1 MARTIN
7 YWTWKDSEILAELK
21 EKYGIDYNA
30 DPFIRK
36 DAITLLKQAE
46 IEAGKAKEMLVL
58 SEDDDEQL
66 KAEGIEDLKKDH
78 PQLMLS
84 RVIFH
89 STSEQDVPY
98 VFVGH
103 NGRAFYIPREIEVDV
118 PDYILDSCIA
128 NAVEFRMYPVTMTD
142 GTIEWKTKRIQR
154 YPYSVI
160 KKSFP
165 AP

>member
-1 MARTIN
+1 MAKTIN
-7 YWTWKDSEILAELK
+7 YWTWKDSELIDEL
-21 EKYGIDYNA
+21 EKYGIEYKG

-36 DAITLLKQAE
+36 DIIALLKRAE
-46 IEAGKAKEMLVL
+46 IEAGKAEEMLIETV
-58 SEDDDEQL
+58 DDDDKL

-89 STSEQDVPY
+89 NTSEQDMPY
-98 VFVGH
+98 VFIGH
-103 NGRAFYIPREIEVDV
+103 NGRGFYIPKDIEVDV
-118 PDYILDSCIA
+118 PDYLLESCIKD
-128 NAVEFRMYPVTMTD
+128 AVEHRLYPVTMTD
-142 GTIEWKTKRIQR
+142 GTIEWKVRKIQR
-154 YPYSVI
+154 YPYSII